1 MKILASI
8 QARMNSSRLPGK
20 VLSDICGKP
29 MLLWQIERIKRS
41 NYINDIIVATS
52 NSREDDTIINF
63 CKDHK
68 INFYR
73 GSENDVL
80 SRISSMLKSYKYD
93 VHVECFGDSP
103 FIDPKIIDEFIIFY
117 FKQKNKDIYIS
128 SALKTTYPPGTE
140 VTLYNPNILIRT
152 NDLVRSDDK
161 LREHAGYNISRFPN
175 EFKIHSMEAPQH
187 FNYPDLYL
195 EVDVYE
201 DLVLIRQ
208 IAEYFISKNKNH
220 FSLIEILNYLKKNID
235 ITKKNKFIDRRWK
248 KFRKI

>member
-1 MKILASI
+1 MKI
-8 QARMNSSRLPGK
+8 
-20 VLSDICGKP
+20 
-29 MLLWQIERIKRS
+29 
-41 NYINDIIVATS
+41 
-52 NSREDDTIINF
+52 
-63 CKDHK
+63 
-68 INFYR
+68 
-73 GSENDVL
+73 
-80 SRISSMLKSYKYD
+80 
-93 VHVECFGDSP
+93 
-103 FIDPKIIDEFIIFY
+103 
-117 FKQKNKDIYIS
+117 
-128 SALKTTYPPGTE
+128 TYPPGTE

-175 EFKIHSMEAPQH
+175 EFKIHSMEAPRH